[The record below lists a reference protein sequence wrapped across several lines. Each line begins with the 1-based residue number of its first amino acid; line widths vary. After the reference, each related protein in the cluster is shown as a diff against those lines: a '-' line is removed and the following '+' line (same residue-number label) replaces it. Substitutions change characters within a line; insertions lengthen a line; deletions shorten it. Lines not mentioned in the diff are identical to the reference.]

1 MIVAVASL
9 VKIAKTTGK
18 STQMGSNAPRSTSD
32 ALDVIAACINDA
44 IGGNGLA
51 NLRGAS
57 GTVED
62 AVHGRC

>member
-1 MIVAVASL
+1 MVVAVASL

-18 STQMGSNAPRSTSD
+18 RTQMCSNAPRSTSD
-32 ALDVIAACINDA
+32 ALDVIAAGVDDA

-57 GTVED
+57 GTIED
-62 AVHGRC
+62 AVHGRG